1 MQRPSNAQDSSF
13 HLTEK
18 PRRRKCGISQKGA
31 IKTWAAWNGRQHV
44 YDFNTKKVRLK
55 LNSICRGAN
64 RNAINFNTK
73 KVRLKLGMMVDG
85 QPHILISIPKRCD

>member
-31 IKTWAAWNGRQHV
+31 IKTEVFLEEGWRFSLFQYQKGAIKTQNKIW
-44 YDFNTKKVRLK
+44 LK
-55 LNSICRGAN
+55 LTKLEFQYQKGA
-64 RNAINFNTK
+64 IKTQ
-73 KVRLKLGMMVDG
+73 LSG
-85 QPHILISIPKRCD
+85 PY